1 MFGSEI
7 MSEDKIIETY
17 TETGTR
23 YSYRGAYEVT
33 RTIGLTIIGMKKV
46 ITDWSESK
54 KEL

>member
-1 MFGSEI
+1 MFGSEV
-7 MSEDKIIETY
+7 MLKDKIIKTY

-23 YSYRGAYEVT
+23 YRHRGAYEVT
-33 RTIGLTIIGMKKV
+33 RTIGLTVMGRKTV